1 MTEIAIRPLARKD
14 RAQWQPLW
22 HGYLAFYK
30 ASVPHEVTD
39 LTFARFLDEAEPMHA
54 LIAER
59 EGEIVGIVHYIFHRS
74 TWTEGPYCYLQDLFT
89 AEQARGG
96 GVGRKL
102 IEAVYSHAR
111 EQGASRVYWLTQESN
126 ATARA
131 LYEKLAERSGFIQ
144 YRKLF

>member
-1 MTEIAIRPLARKD
+1 MTEIVIRRLARAD

-22 HGYLAFYK
+22 QSYLAFYNT
-30 ASVPHEVTD
+30 SVQDEVTET
-39 LTFARFLDEAEPMHA
+39 TFARFFKEAEPMHA
-54 LIAER
+54 LVAER
-59 EGEIVGIVHYIFHRS
+59 DGEIVGIVHYIFHRS

-102 IEAVYSHAR
+102 IEAVYDRAR
-111 EQGASRVYWLTQESN
+111 EQGASRVYWLTQEGN

-131 LYEKLAERSGFIQ
+131 LYDKLAERSGFIQ